1 MRVVHIISSVGKSA
15 GGTAEIVPKICSVQ
29 QKAGIHVT
37 LACRDIGSLSDTA
50 VQAQKDGVT
59 LRLFNGMSSWL
70 NKISFSWD
78 MMRNLGELV
87 RDSDIVHLHGGWLFA
102 VWWGA
107 HCARKYGKAYVIMPH
122 GSLEPERLKISKW
135 KKRIVGWLFD
145 RRVYRH
151 ASAVWVTAESEG
163 AGVRRYGV
171 TCPIHVVPLG
181 LDVEQYER
189 SVPSSELLSRLGVSV
204 GKKVVLYFSRITKIK
219 GLDLLAQAWS
229 SVAKDFPDWQLVVAG
244 PDDYHGYRAVAEEL
258 FGRLCPTDSYR
269 FTGPVYGSD
278 KYALLKSASVFV
290 LPTRNENFSIAVQ
303 EALASG
309 VPVVCTKGAPWQV
322 LETAKCGCWTD
333 VSAEGI
339 ASGLRHLMG
348 CTGKQRMEMGA
359 NGNSLI
365 RSKFSWAA
373 ITADMVKSYEEVLH
387 E

>member
-1 MRVVHIISSVGKSA
+1 MRVVHVISSVGKSA

-163 AGVRRYGV
+163 VGVRRYGV

-269 FTGPVYGSD
+269 FTGPVYGAD
-278 KYALLKSASVFV
+278 KYSLLKSASVFV

-303 EALASG
+303 ESLASG

-348 CTGKQRMEMGA
+348 CTGKQRTEMGT
-359 NGNSLI
+359 NGNYLI

-373 ITADMVKSYEEVLH
+373 ITADMVKNYEAVLC

>member
-1 MRVVHIISSVGKSA
+1 MKVLHIISSVGKSA

-29 QKAGIHVT
+29 QKAGIYVT

-59 LRLFNGMSSWL
+59 LRFFNGMSSWL

-87 RDSDIVHLHGGWLFA
+87 READIVHLHGGWLFA

-107 HCARKYGKAYVIMPH
+107 HCARKHGKPYVIMPH

-145 RRVYRH
+145 RRVYRN

-163 AGVRRYGV
+163 AGVRQYGV

-181 LDVEQYER
+181 LDVERYEQ
-189 SVPSSELLSRLGVSV
+189 SVPSPELLSRLGISV

-219 GLDLLAQAWS
+219 GLDLLAEAWGR
-229 SVAKDFPDWQLVVAG
+229 VATEFPDWQLVVAG

-258 FGRLCPTDSYR
+258 FARLCPSDSYR
-269 FTGPVYGSD
+269 FTGPVYGAD
-278 KYALLKSASVFV
+278 KYSLLKSASVFV

-303 EALASG
+303 ETLASG

-348 CTGKQRMEMGA
+348 CTGKQRMGMGV

-365 RSKFSWAA
+365 RSKFSWDA
-373 ITADMVKSYEEVLH
+373 ITAAMVNNYEEVLP
-387 E
+387 

>member
-1 MRVVHIISSVGKSA
+1 MKIVHIISSIGKSA
-15 GGTAEIVPKICSVQ
+15 GGTSEIVPKICSVQ
-29 QKAGIHVT
+29 QKAGIYVT

-107 HCARKYGKAYVIMPH
+107 HCARKYGKPYVVMPH

-135 KKRIVGWLFD
+135 KKRVVGWLFD

-163 AGVRRYGV
+163 VGVRQYGV

-181 LDVEQYER
+181 LEVEQYER
-189 SVPSSELLSRLGVSV
+189 SVPSPELLTRLGVSV

-229 SVAKDFPDWQLVVAG
+229 SVAKDFSDWQLVVAG

-269 FTGPVYGSD
+269 FTGPVYGAD
-278 KYALLKSASVFV
+278 KYLLLKSASVFV

-309 VPVVCTKGAPWQV
+309 VPVVCTKGAPWQI
-322 LETAKCGCWTD
+322 LETAKCGCWTE

-339 ASGLRHLMG
+339 AAGLQHLIG
-348 CTGKQRMEMGA
+348 CTGEQRVEMGV
-359 NGNSLI
+359 NGNALI
-365 RSKFSWAA
+365 RSKFSWSA
-373 ITADMVKSYEEVLH
+373 ITAVMVKNYEEVLP
-387 E
+387 

>member
-1 MRVVHIISSVGKSA
+1 MKIVHIISSIGKSA

-29 QKAGIHVT
+29 QKAGIYVT

-107 HCARKYGKAYVIMPH
+107 HCARKHGKLYVIMPH

-145 RRVYRH
+145 RRVYRN

-163 AGVRRYGV
+163 AGVRQYGV

-181 LDVEQYER
+181 LDVERYEQ
-189 SVPSSELLSRLGVSV
+189 SVPSPELLSRLGISV

-219 GLDLLAQAWS
+219 GLDLLAEAWGR
-229 SVAKDFPDWQLVVAG
+229 VATEFPDWQLVVAG

-258 FGRLCPTDSYR
+258 FGRLCPMDSYR
-269 FTGPVYGSD
+269 FTGPVYGAD
-278 KYALLKSASVFV
+278 KYSLLKSASVFV

-303 EALASG
+303 ESLASG

-333 VSAEGI
+333 VSADGI

-348 CTGKQRMEMGA
+348 CTGKQRTEMGA
-359 NGNSLI
+359 NGNFLI
-365 RSKFSWAA
+365 RSKFSWSA
-373 ITADMVKSYEEVLH
+373 ITAVMVRNYEEVLP
-387 E
+387 

>member
-1 MRVVHIISSVGKSA
+1 MKLLHVISSVGKSA

-37 LACRDIGSLSDTA
+37 LACRGIGSLSDTA

-107 HCARKYGKAYVIMPH
+107 HCARKYGKPYVIMPH

-135 KKRIVGWLFD
+135 EKRIVGWLFD

-163 AGVRRYGV
+163 VGVRRYGV

-181 LDVEQYER
+181 LDVERYER

-258 FGRLCPTDSYR
+258 FGRLCPTDTYR
-269 FTGPVYGSD
+269 FTGPVYGAD
-278 KYALLKSASVFV
+278 KYSLLKSASVFV

-348 CTGKQRMEMGA
+348 CTGKQRTEMGT

-373 ITADMVKSYEEVLH
+373 ITADMVKNYEAVLC

>member
-29 QKAGIHVT
+29 QKAGIRVT

-107 HCARKYGKAYVIMPH
+107 HCARKYGKPYIIMPH

-145 RRVYRH
+145 RRVYRN

-163 AGVRRYGV
+163 EGVRQYGV

-181 LDVEQYER
+181 LDVEPYER
-189 SVPSSELLSRLGVSV
+189 SVPNPSLLSRLGVSP
-204 GKKVVLYFSRITKIK
+204 GKKIVLYLSRITKIK

-229 SVAKDFPDWQLVVAG
+229 RVAKDFADWQLVVAG
-244 PDDYHGYRAVAEEL
+244 PDDYHGYRAVAEDL
-258 FGRLCPTDSYR
+258 FNRLCPPDSYR
-269 FTGPVYGSD
+269 FTGPVYGAD
-278 KYALLKSASVFV
+278 KYSLLKSASVFV

-303 EALASG
+303 EALASR
-309 VPVVCTKGAPWQV
+309 VPVVCTKGAPWKI
-322 LETAKCGCWTD
+322 LEECRAGWWVD
-333 VSAEGI
+333 VSVEGI
-339 ASGLRHLMG
+339 TQGLISGMSQSPETLL
-348 CTGKQRMEMGA
+348 EMGDA
-359 NGNSLI
+359 GVKLI
-365 RSKFSWAA
+365 VERFSWEA
-373 ITADMVKSYEEVLH
+373 IVIQMKHAYERILYK
-387 E
+387 